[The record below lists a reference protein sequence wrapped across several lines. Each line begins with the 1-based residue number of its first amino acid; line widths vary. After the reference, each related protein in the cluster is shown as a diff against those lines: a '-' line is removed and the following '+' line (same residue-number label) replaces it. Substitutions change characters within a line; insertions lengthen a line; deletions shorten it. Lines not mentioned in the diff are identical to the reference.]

1 MNKYRDELV
10 ERIKLAG
17 HELIDRAESMV
28 SPELNA
34 ISDFNISIYF
44 NQGELQT
51 IDFHTE
57 IINRKELEWRL
68 NKEYAKTKKPLK
80 NQDRDGQPHA
90 GVGDI
95 SGAV

>member
-17 HELIDRAESMV
+17 YELIDRAESMV

-34 ISDFNISIYF
+34 ISDFNINIYF

-68 NKEYAKTKKPLK
+68 NKEYAETKKSLE
-80 NQDRDGQPHA
+80 NQD
-90 GVGDI
+90 
-95 SGAV
+95 

>member
-44 NQGELQT
+44 NQGEIQT
-51 IDFHTE
+51 INFRTE
-57 IINRKELEWRL
+57 IINKQELEWRL
-68 NKEYAKTKKPLK
+68 NKDYGETKKPLK
-80 NQDRDGQPHA
+80 NQD
-90 GVGDI
+90 
-95 SGAV
+95 

>member
-17 HELIDRAESMV
+17 PELIDRAESMV

-44 NQGELQT
+44 NQAELQT
-51 IDFHTE
+51 IDFPTE
-57 IINRKELEWRL
+57 VINRKELEWRL
-68 NKEYAKTKKPLK
+68 NKVYAVTKEALK
-80 NQDRDGQPHA
+80 NQD
-90 GVGDI
+90 
-95 SGAV
+95 